1 MPGPYMVSSLP
12 EHQLAELH
20 RLMTEEIKEVAVFF
34 MDTDGLITV
43 WNRAAEE
50 MKGYPAEDVIGKHLE
65 ILYTD
70 EDKARNWP
78 QHNLREAKK
87 NGFYKEEAWRKRKD
101 GTLFWA
107 RIALTALH
115 NHSGQLVGFSK
126 VTVDLT
132 DHKRLEQCVKE
143 RAETRRILLTAN
155 AGMWTWHPESDE
167 VEVSGNFLGLLG
179 HQDEEFRMSFAQ
191 WMEFVEPEDRALVA
205 GKFEAARASCPGAP
219 MVLDA
224 RLCKRD
230 GSCRWFHIHAD
241 WYRETA
247 DQPYALS
254 GVTVDVQDLKTAEE
268 ELRQAFEKLKE
279 ADARKDEF
287 LAMLAH
293 ELRNPL
299 APIRSAAELLKMA
312 RLDETRVQQTSDI
325 IARQVEH
332 MTSLVDDLLDVSRV
346 TRGLV
351 KLDKAPFD
359 MRDIVMDAVEQV
371 NPLVRSKRHH
381 LALHLSPEAAT
392 VAGDRKRL
400 VQVVT
405 NLLNNAAK
413 YTPEGGDIVLST
425 QVQGT
430 EMVLG
435 VKDNGIGMEPA
446 LAQRAF
452 ELFAQAER
460 SPDRASG
467 GLGLGLALVKSLVEL
482 HGGTV
487 SCESEGPGKGSLFT
501 VRLPLV
507 AVKNG
512 DLHKPRKTAMP
523 PTVSRP
529 LRVLVVDDNADAAH
543 MLAMFLEV
551 SGYIALVENNPR
563 KALENIERLAPD
575 VCLLDI
581 GLPEMDG
588 NELARRLRSLPAA
601 AGVLLVAITG
611 YGYESDR
618 KASLAAGFD
627 HHLVKPVDPHELLV
641 LLAAA
646 QK

>member
-1 MPGPYMVSSLP
+1 
-12 EHQLAELH
+12 
-20 RLMTEEIKEVAVFF
+20 
-34 MDTDGLITV
+34 
-43 WNRAAEE
+43 
-50 MKGYPAEDVIGKHLE
+50 
-65 ILYTD
+65 
-70 EDKARNWP
+70 
-78 QHNLREAKK
+78 
-87 NGFYKEEAWRKRKD
+87 
-101 GTLFWA
+101 
-107 RIALTALH
+107 
-115 NHSGQLVGFSK
+115 
-126 VTVDLT
+126 
-132 DHKRLEQCVKE
+132 
-143 RAETRRILLTAN
+143 
-155 AGMWTWHPESDE
+155 
-167 VEVSGNFLGLLG
+167 
-179 HQDEEFRMSFAQ
+179 
-191 WMEFVEPEDRALVA
+191 
-205 GKFEAARASCPGAP
+205 
-219 MVLDA
+219 
-224 RLCKRD
+224 
-230 GSCRWFHIHAD
+230 
-241 WYRETA
+241 
-247 DQPYALS
+247 
-254 GVTVDVQDLKTAEE
+254 
-268 ELRQAFEKLKE
+268 
-279 ADARKDEF
+279 
-287 LAMLAH
+287 
-293 ELRNPL
+293 
-299 APIRSAAELLKMA
+299 
-312 RLDETRVQQTSDI
+312 
-325 IARQVEH
+325 
-332 MTSLVDDLLDVSRV
+332 
-346 TRGLV
+346 
-351 KLDKAPFD
+351 
-359 MRDIVMDAVEQV
+359 
-371 NPLVRSKRHH
+371 

-430 EMVLG
+430 EVVLG

-507 AVKNG
+507 AVKKG

-551 SGYIALVENNPR
+551 SGYIAMVENNPR
-563 KALENIERLAPD
+563 KALENIESLAPD

-588 NELARRLRSLPAA
+588 NELARKLRSLPAA
-601 AGVLLVAITG
+601 ADVLLVAITG